1 MNPIPSQSDTA
12 TSPPE
17 TLSPEDKKR
26 TDSLIAFS
34 VAAFVVAIIAF
45 FVIRKFCCRS
55 WRLHVS
61 DAVYTPSED
70 SLTPPLVPNGSSGSE
85 KKHSQE
91 ELTTKVNR
99 SPRDLQ
105 KDLHARIHHPD
116 VESTM
121 IPILSEEHNHH
132 SNHEARTSPTLP
144 QSPRHHNSYHN
155 HHHHHHHHN
164 HTNVTPVVNN
174 TSAAGADWGHVLKT
188 MDHSSG
194 EDSGDDPV
202 SHNHNNNH
210 HHHHDLRRTNTSHH
224 GDMIRAKTLRGLR
237 FDDRVSEEGGLG
249 SGHSKSHNLSWRG
262 GSNRFAPNSG
272 VGGVGSPKN
281 SLTPRSPLGNRSMT
295 VPTYNTDDTL

>member
-45 FVIRKFCCRS
+45 FIIRKFCCRS

-70 SLTPPLVPNGSSGSE
+70 SLTPPLVPNGASGSE
-85 KKHSQE
+85 KTKHRDNKGGSSQE
-91 ELTTKVNR
+91 ELTTKVNNR

-132 SNHEARTSPTLP
+132 SNHEARNSPTLP

-155 HHHHHHHHN
+155 HHHHHHN
-164 HTNVTPVVNN
+164 PPVVNN

-194 EDSGDDPV
+194 EDSGDDSV
-202 SHNHNNNH
+202 NH
-210 HHHHDLRRTNTSHH
+210 HHQDLRRTNTSHH
-224 GDMIRAKTLRGLR
+224 GDMLRAKTLRGLR
-237 FDDRVSEEGGLG
+237 FDDRVSEEG
-249 SGHSKSHNLSWRG
+249 SGNSKSHNLSWRG
-262 GSNRFAPNSG
+262 GSNRFAPSSNNIG
-272 VGGVGSPKN
+272 GGGGVGSPKN